1 MQHSLG
7 CGSRCQQYVSGIAAE
22 KESYV
27 VAMFGAAS
35 FLAFLSA
42 RLTNTSKAFLVRIDV
57 RSQRH
62 RTVKSHAELLLR
74 MLDTVYAT
82 IRVEVTSYFII
93 HIPILIRCF
102 FLHSRPHRSE
112 GPNDEPAVP
121 TNGVNLDDRILVNR
135 LEFAV
140 GLKRTAGTGDIRGR
154 TPCIGLSEPIES
166 LALESSDTCTTES
179 AGARRL
185 RGQSGLASGSGIVER
200 LDLCPALFGA
210 LEENGLAVVSCRDEC
225 LLGRKAE

>member
-1 MQHSLG
+1 
-7 CGSRCQQYVSGIAAE
+7 
-22 KESYV
+22 V

-42 RLTNTSKAFLVRIDV
+42 RLTNTSKAFLVLIDV

-121 TNGVNLDDRILVNR
+121 TNGVNLDDGTICGPLVRLQTGNRILVNR

>member
-1 MQHSLG
+1 
-7 CGSRCQQYVSGIAAE
+7 
-22 KESYV
+22 V

-121 TNGVNLDDRILVNR
+121 TNGVNLDDGTICGPLVRLQTGNRILVNR